1 MPPYR
6 FFTLVSRIVSK
17 TSGRPLREVDSDF
30 DVLAFYD
37 PGAEAGEQAAAAAIC
52 ANEILFEAGYPVG
65 ESPSPISGV
74 TSLSVAYPCH

>member
-17 TSGRPLREVDSDF
+17 TSGRPLREVDADF

-37 PGAEAGEQAAAAAIC
+37 PGAEAREQAAAAAIC
-52 ANEILFEAGYPVG
+52 ANEILFEAGYPIG
-65 ESPSPISGV
+65 ETPSPIPGV
-74 TSLSVAYPCH
+74 HSLPVAYPCI